1 MELKYWGRTFTSP
14 EEVGAY
20 GTELWKKY
28 QATDYKD
35 EKISKERND
44 FSEAVGNY
52 ILDLLRTLTIDLDK
66 NKFDENTATDK
77 EYKEFINKRYQL
89 QNEIIELGNII
100 DFWYEWR
107 YDEHVN
113 KYDLEKSYACM
124 TYYYRDYKDKSIFFA
139 LDCCDSPYQSWYNDG
154 YSFYAT
160 KRKPYVAYTYL
171 AYDDE
176 EVKNL

>member
-14 EEVGAY
+14 EQVEAYEV
-20 GTELWKKY
+20 ELWEKY
-28 QATDYKD
+28 KATDYKD

-77 EYKEFINKRYQL
+77 EYEEFTNKRYQL

>member
-1 MELKYWGRTFTSP
+1 MELKYWGRKFTSP
-14 EEVGAY
+14 EEVAAY
-20 GTELWKKY
+20 DSELWDKY
-28 QATDYKD
+28 RESDYKD

-52 ILDLLRTLTIDLDK
+52 ILDLLRTLTIDLDDS
-66 NKFDENTATDK
+66 KFDEENAAEGEYEELVDK
-77 EYKEFINKRYQL
+77 RNQL
-89 QNEIIELGNII
+89 QQEIVELGKII

-107 YDEHVN
+107 FDEHVN
-113 KYDLEKSYACM
+113 EYDLEKSYACM

-139 LDCCDSPYQSWYNDG
+139 LDCCDSPYESWYNDG

-171 AYDDE
+171 PYDDE

>member
-14 EEVGAY
+14 EEVEAY
-20 GTELWKKY
+20 DNELWEKY
-28 QATDYKD
+28 HASDYKD
-35 EKISKERND
+35 EKISNERND
-44 FSEAVGNY
+44 FSNAVGNY
-52 ILDLLRTLTIDLDK
+52 ILDLLRELTIDLDEK
-66 NKFDENTATDK
+66 KIDVMATDE
-77 EYKEFINKRYQL
+77 EYEEFEAKRAQL
-89 QNEIIELGNII
+89 QKEIVELGKVI

-113 KYDLEKSYACM
+113 EYDLEKSYACM
-124 TYYYRDYKDKSIFFA
+124 TYYYRDYKDRSIFFA
-139 LDCCDSPYQSWYNDG
+139 LDCCDSPYESWYNDG